1 MKKKKI
7 IKRQNK
13 VIKQQEAKIKD
24 LENRAFDILRRLA
37 EANSKNFALMEEL
50 SRMSDN
56 CEDDEYCYGCDIT
69 AEDIAE
75 FLVALLDSKSDKHS
89 CHCNSKYT
97 ADDVVKVAY
106 DKTHTV
112 IYWADGTKTI
122 SECDKVDMDNG
133 LYDAR
138 VGFLISLAKKAYGS
152 RMVNLLLKKYFPTPV
167 VEKQKETEKFP
178 VETTDESSSSNE
190 EVAKDVAEP
199 AVSEVA
205 EVLSESTEPDTFF

>member
-13 VIKQQEAKIKD
+13 IIEQQEAKIKA
-24 LENRAFDILRRLA
+24 LEDRNFEILGRLA
-37 EANSKNFALMEEL
+37 ETNSKNFALMEEL
-50 SRMSDN
+50 NRMSND
-56 CEDDEYCYGCDIT
+56 CEDDECYCDCTIT

-75 FLVALLDSKSDKHS
+75 FLGTLLDSKSDKHT
-89 CHCNSKYT
+89 CHCNNKYT

-106 DKTHTV
+106 DKTHSV

-122 SECDKVDMDNG
+122 SECDKADMDNG

-152 RMVNLLLKKYFPTPV
+152 RMVNLLLKKDFPTPV
-167 VEKQKETEKFP
+167 VEKQTEAEEMP
-178 VETTDESSSSNE
+178 VETADESSSSNE
-190 EVAKDVAEP
+190 EATKDAAES